1 MLFFTSHNRSC
12 IHRQRK
18 DGKQNA
24 STCDS
29 FNPLRTPVF
38 GLILLAFFAVFLA
51 CVWQNDRSLIHQMR
65 DLMKLLVCAHSRS
78 MLMPVFKLP
87 AILCTDSNR
96 LSLQRELE
104 RKYGGRMTL
113 DEACK
118 EIGIKPES
126 IIKKI
131 GQQRYRH
138 YQLCQQLEKA
148 RVFKGKNSFFWTD
161 RIAAI
166 LTKGNE
172 DEIPKFQ

>member
-1 MLFFTSHNRSC
+1 
-12 IHRQRK
+12 
-18 DGKQNA
+18 
-24 STCDS
+24 
-29 FNPLRTPVF
+29 
-38 GLILLAFFAVFLA
+38 
-51 CVWQNDRSLIHQMR
+51 
-65 DLMKLLVCAHSRS
+65 MKLLVCAHNRS

-87 AILCTDSNR
+87 ALLCTDSNR

-113 DEACK
+113 DEACR